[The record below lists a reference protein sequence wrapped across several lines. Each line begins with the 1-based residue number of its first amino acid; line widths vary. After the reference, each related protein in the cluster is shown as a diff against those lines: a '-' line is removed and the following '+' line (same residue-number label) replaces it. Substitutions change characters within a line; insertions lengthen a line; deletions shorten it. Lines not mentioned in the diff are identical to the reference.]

1 MAAAIPRTNAM
12 QENVFIVYPGALWGW
27 EVIRDGHDDEPAC
40 FDERRPAVEYA
51 RAMAIAM
58 SPGEVRIEDARG
70 FVRVTWKTR
79 SGQEVRP

>member
-51 RAMAIAM
+51 RAMAIAA
-58 SPGEVRIEDARG
+58 VDVAR
-70 FVRVTWKTR
+70 
-79 SGQEVRP
+79 